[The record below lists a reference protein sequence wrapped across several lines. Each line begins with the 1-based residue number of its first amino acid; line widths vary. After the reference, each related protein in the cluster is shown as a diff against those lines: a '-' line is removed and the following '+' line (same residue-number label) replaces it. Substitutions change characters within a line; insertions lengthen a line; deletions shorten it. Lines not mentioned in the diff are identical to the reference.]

1 MIQFTFS
8 SCERYFLPSRARSS
22 AGESRVTMS
31 ANEGKM
37 VWSMPRPIHRSGG
50 TFGAEAQA
58 RWCGWGY
65 GSGPTVR
72 LRPRTRH
79 GGALQSYDDGEVDGM
94 EGEGEGEGEASHS
107 VEGREMA
114 RASGC
119 GGAVVTAGGDAL
131 QSCGDG
137 DVDGVEGEGESSH
150 NMEGE
155 GDGEGECWRRRGG
168 ESWRRPGE

>member
-22 AGESRVTMS
+22 ASESRATMS

-37 VWSMPRPIHRSGG
+37 VWSMPRPRHRSGG
-50 TFGAEAQA
+50 AFEAEAQA

-65 GSGPTVR
+65 GSGPTVW

-79 GGALQSYDDGEVDGM
+79 GGALQSYDDDEVDGM
-94 EGEGEGEGEASHS
+94 EGEGEGEDSHS

-114 RASGC
+114 RVSGC
-119 GGAVVTAGGDAL
+119 GGTVVTAGGDGL
-131 QSCGDG
+131 
-137 DVDGVEGEGESSH
+137 
-150 NMEGE
+150 
-155 GDGEGECWRRRGG
+155 
-168 ESWRRPGE
+168 